1 MSDQTANAPT
11 QKHTRVPRAE
21 YRIYFSVIFIAA
33 LPFTTAACIADLVT
47 GHETRD
53 PVRRALAEARRITPH
68 IFSA

>member
-1 MSDQTANAPT
+1 MSDQTANGPAH
-11 QKHTRVPRAE
+11 KHPRVPRAE

-33 LPFTTAACIADLVT
+33 LPFTTAACLADLIT

-53 PVRRALAEARRITPH
+53 PVRRALAEAQRITPH

>member
-1 MSDQTANAPT
+1 MSDQTVNGQTHKQP
-11 QKHTRVPRAE
+11 RVPRAE

-33 LPFTTAACIADLVT
+33 LPFTTAACIADLIT

-53 PVRRALAEARRITPH
+53 PIRRALAEARRITPH